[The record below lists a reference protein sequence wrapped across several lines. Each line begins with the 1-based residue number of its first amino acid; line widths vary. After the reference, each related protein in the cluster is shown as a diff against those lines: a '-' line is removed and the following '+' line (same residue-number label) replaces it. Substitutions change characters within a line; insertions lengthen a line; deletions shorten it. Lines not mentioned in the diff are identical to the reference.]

1 MPKIRYDAESAHAF
15 VGDNSGNITMLN
27 IKSDGLQV
35 VTTLTGHTASVEML
49 VWDSS
54 SRRLFSAGHDRLI
67 IIWDIGGGH
76 GTAYEL
82 HGHTYAFLISKYNF
96 KLYHNN
102 YNV

>member
-15 VGDNSGNITMLN
+15 VGDYSGNITMLN
-27 IKSDGLQV
+27 IKADGLQV
-35 VTTLTGHTASVEML
+35 VTTLTGHTACIDML
-49 VWDSS
+49 IWDSTT
-54 SRRLFSAGHDRLI
+54 RRLFSAGHDRLI

-96 KLYHNN
+96 KLFYH
-102 YNV
+102 YL